1 MMTTMLTPFENM
13 LDDMWNVMDMK
24 TRFVDVP
31 TNVREDA
38 DSYTI
43 EMAVPGLERK
53 NFKLRVHNG
62 DLCLKVRKGHR
73 VSLPWQKNHVYI
85 RCERH
90 LQIPVSVD
98 AKRITAKVDNGILSV
113 CLPKKESYIGGQNH
127 QSSNLNCVKQ
137 IQVA

>member
-1 MMTTMLTPFENM
+1 MMTTMLTPFENI
-13 LDDMWNVMDMK
+13 LDDMWNVMDMEPH
-24 TRFVDVP
+24 FADVP

-53 NFKLRVHNG
+53 NFKLIAHNG

-73 VSLPWQKNHVYI
+73 FSLPWQKYHVYI
-85 RCERH
+85 RSERH

-98 AKRITAKVDNGILSV
+98 AKRITAKVDNGILYI
-113 CLPKKESYIGGQNH
+113 CLPKKESYIGGQDH
-127 QSSNLNCVKQ
+127 QSSKSNCVKQ

>member
-1 MMTTMLTPFENM
+1 MMTTMLTPFENI
-13 LDDMWNVMDMK
+13 LDDMGNVMDI
-24 TRFVDVP
+24 TPRFADVP

-73 VSLPWQKNHVYI
+73 FCMPWQKHHVYI
-85 RCERH
+85 RSERH

-98 AKRITAKVDNGILSV
+98 EKRITAKVDNGILSLR
-113 CLPKKESYIGGQNH
+113 LPKKKGYIGGQDH
-127 QSSNLNCVKQ
+127 QSSNSNCVKQ